1 MWGYSTKAKLF
12 FGGVWSLS
20 VGCAAANCLPNTALI
35 NNVKEVVQMY
45 RYGAPVSLPEKMS
58 ETVKSVMDDMQI
70 NQEDRDLIQPF
81 TVYGFDMFHAGSTYT
96 KFGAI
101 VGIPSNFYYSK
112 VEDVDIQN
120 ITVQNQPVNWF
131 SSCGESFKESLILS
145 EEAKKFLIAR
155 EIASVHS
162 PSIFFK
168 TIFPLTTGVIVS
180 ALAHQFNKKLKLLE
194 RPPRLG
200 GILYVILSFFGL
212 GLWVFLHD
220 FTTIQIELE
229 ADKIASSLGEKY
241 VKGGLEAYSKLLERN
256 ICLRELMGSKGE
268 KSYTATG
275 NDVYF
280 IRQKHLPIS
289 HRKAYMENINKPLKQ
304 EKSETVDCKVKS
316 SA

>member
-1 MWGYSTKAKLF
+1 MVKCVMYSAFLW
-12 FGGVWSLS
+12 FGVLMCGIWCFVVFAGVIRQTGTD
-20 VGCAAANCLPNTALI
+20 GC
-35 NNVKEVVQMY
+35 EVM
-45 RYGAPVSLPEKMS
+45 YGAPVSLPEKMS

-70 NQEDRDLIQPF
+70 NQEDRDLLQPF

-200 GILYVILSFFGL
+200 GLLYVIFSFFGL

-229 ADKIASSLGEKY
+229 ADKIASSLGEEY